1 MRLVHISNGPLP
13 YHTPI
18 LNALS
23 KLVDLHVVYM
33 SSGHPLTT
41 FHDLWGTTPS
51 FSHETFWSM
60 PLGWNRT
67 DFRVQISAG
76 VSTKLRRLAPDTLL
90 VSSWG
95 PLVGEPLVWKTAAR
109 RRAVMWA
116 ESTGFSG
123 LLRGRVSTSIRK
135 MITAMTDAFVAEST
149 SAAEYLKE
157 LGVEPARMIISCL
170 PSPLVQASRTE
181 TGNATHSSGAPAYLF
196 VGRLIPRKRP
206 LELIRAFSAI
216 AGQVPGASLTIVGEG
231 PLEEAVARE
240 ARPMRDR
247 IRLVRRREGEQLS
260 EMYASADI
268 LVVPSVRE
276 VWGLVVN
283 EGLAH
288 GLFVI
293 ATDEVGSA
301 LDLVVEERNGTIVP
315 ADDDSALVSAMLRAA
330 RTVPLDSAARDRR
343 RQTVDH
349 CTPVAFAND
358 IYRAARAAWG
368 EKE

>member
-18 LNALS
+18 LNALND
-23 KLVDLHVVYM
+23 LVNLHVVYM
-33 SSGHPLTT
+33 SSSHPLKS
-41 FHDLWGTTPS
+41 FDDLWGTTPT
-51 FSHETFWSM
+51 FSHETCWSM
-60 PLGWNRT
+60 PLGWHHS
-67 DFRVQISAG
+67 DFRVQVSAG
-76 VSTKLRRLAPDTLL
+76 ISRILRRLAPDTIL

-95 PLVGEPLVWKTAAR
+95 PLVVEPLVWRTVAR

-123 LLRGRVSTSIRK
+123 LLRGKVSNFIRK
-135 MITAMTDAFVAEST
+135 TITSMSDTFVAEST
-149 SAAEYLKE
+149 SAAKYLEE
-157 LGVEPARMIISCL
+157 LGVESARVITSCL
-170 PSPLVQASRTE
+170 PSPLVPISSVE
-181 TGNATHSSGAPAYLF
+181 VEHEKGNGRSPAYLF

-206 LELIRAFSAI
+206 LEVIRAFRAI
-216 AGQVPGASLTIVGEG
+216 AAQVPEASLTIVGDG
-231 PLEEAVARE
+231 PLEDAVARE
-240 ARPMRDR
+240 ARRMSDR
-247 IRLVRRREGEQLS
+247 ITLLRRLEGERLS
-260 EMYASADI
+260 SMYMSADF

-288 GLFVI
+288 GLYVI

-301 LDLVVEERNGTIVP
+301 LDLLQEESGTIVP
-315 ADDDSALVSAMLRAA
+315 AGDHAALVRAMLHAA
-330 RTVPLDSAARDRR
+330 RAVRVDSAARSRR

-349 CTPVAFAND
+349 CTPAAFASD

-368 EKE
+368 ER